1 MGKSV
6 DLIGQRFGRLVV
18 IEKSEKR
25 DSGGNVFWLCKCDCG
40 KDTLVSTHSLKIGH
54 CKSCGCYKIDVNREQ
69 GKRCFTKHG
78 KKYTRIYNIWCSMKQ
93 RCYGKNVKSYKY
105 YGARGITICDE
116 WKNDFMSFYN
126 WAMNNGYQDN
136 LTIDRINVNGNYE
149 PSNCRWVTAYEQ
161 ANNKRSNH
169 VIIYNGVEMT
179 VKQLSEL
186 CDIQYHTLLGR
197 LLKGWT
203 VDRAVNQPI
212 RIRKSGKNENNIK

>member
-40 KDTLVSTHSLKIGH
+40 KDTLVSTHSLKVGH

-69 GKRCFTKHG
+69 GKQCFTKHG

-149 PSNCRWVTAYEQ
+149 PNNCRWCTVLEQ
-161 ANNKRSNH
+161 SNNRRSNH
-169 VIIYNGVEMT
+169 LVVYNGVEMT

-212 RIRKSGKNENNIK
+212 RKSGKNENNIK